1 MKLNETLLIG
11 GALLAAL
18 VLSKGG
24 AVSSVLQNFTV
35 PLLSNENQNQ
45 KEITTVIVKPSQ
57 FTRIDVTDP
66 LRNISSLE
74 LEKNLE
80 PLQNQLIQTQNYISD
95 QEKIINKRY
104 GRGQAGAFL
113 YPSDVQNIQNKYGT
127 ITNENTIQYY
137 ENLIASE
144 SALGYGGQFTG
155 GSSRKFPKLT
165 GGLTKQYNILIAR
178 RNVAKADEI
187 LTRQQGQIDLINEE
201 YQTRFGG
208 LSRYG

>member
-1 MKLNETLLIG
+1 MKLNEILLIG

-45 KEITTVIVKPSQ
+45 KEITTVIVTPPQ
-57 FTRIDVTDP
+57 FTQIDITEQ

-80 PLQNQLIQTQNYISD
+80 PFQKVLSQTQNYIST

-113 YPSDVQNIQNKYGT
+113 YPSDVDNIQNQYGT
-127 ITNENTIQYY
+127 ITNENTIQYF
-137 ENLIASE
+137 ENNPEIRT
-144 SALGYGGQFTG
+144 Q
-155 GSSRKFPKLT
+155 
-165 GGLTKQYNILIAR
+165 GLRNQYNILIAR
-178 RNVAKADEI
+178 RNVGKAEEI
-187 LTRQQGQIDLINEE
+187 LNRQQGDIDLINEE
-201 YQTRFGG
+201 YQTRFGS

>member
-1 MKLNETLLIG
+1 MKLNETILIG

-18 VLSKGG
+18 VLFKGR
-24 AVSSVLQNFTV
+24 AVSSILQNFTV

-45 KEITTVIVKPSQ
+45 KEITTVIVNPPQ
-57 FTRIDVTDP
+57 FTRIDITEQ

-104 GRGQAGAFL
+104 GRGQAAAFL

-127 ITNENTIQYY
+127 ITNENTIQYF
-137 ENLIASE
+137 ENNPEIRT
-144 SALGYGGQFTG
+144 TG
-155 GSSRKFPKLT
+155 LRN
-165 GGLTKQYNILIAR
+165 QYNILIAR
-178 RNVAKADEI
+178 RNVGKAEEI
-187 LTRQQGQIDLINEE
+187 LNRQQAGIDLINEE

>member
-1 MKLNETLLIG
+1 MKLNEVLLIG

-24 AVSSVLQNFTV
+24 AVSSVLQNAAI

-45 KEITTVIVKPSQ
+45 PKITTVIVKPPQ
-57 FTRIDVTDP
+57 FTQIDITEQ
-66 LRNISSLE
+66 LRNISSSE
-74 LEKNLE
+74 LEKNLA
-80 PLQNQLIQTQNYISD
+80 PLQNQLSQTQKYISG

-104 GRGQAGAFL
+104 DRGQAGAFL

-127 ITNENTIQYY
+127 ITNENTIKYF
-137 ENLIASE
+137 ENKPEIRTS
-144 SALGYGGQFTG
+144 
-155 GSSRKFPKLT
+155 
-165 GGLTKQYNILIAR
+165 GLRNQYNILIAR
-178 RNVAKADEI
+178 RNVGKAEEI
-187 LTRQQGQIDLINEE
+187 LNRQQRDIDLINEE

>member
-1 MKLNETLLIG
+1 MKLNDILLIG

-24 AVSSVLQNFTV
+24 AVSSVLQNASI

-45 KEITTVIVKPSQ
+45 PKITKVIVTPPQ
-57 FTRIDVTDP
+57 FTQIDITEQ

-74 LEKNLE
+74 LEKNLT
-80 PLQNQLIQTQNYISD
+80 PLQNQLSQTQNYIST

-104 GRGQAGAFL
+104 GRGQQGAFL
-113 YPSDVQNIQNKYGT
+113 YPSDVDNIQNQYGT
-127 ITNENTIQYY
+127 ITNENTIEYF
-137 ENLIASE
+137 ENNPEIRTS
-144 SALGYGGQFTG
+144 
-155 GSSRKFPKLT
+155 
-165 GGLTKQYNILIAR
+165 GLRNQYNILIAR
-178 RNVAKADEI
+178 RNVGKAEEI
-187 LTRQQGQIDLINEE
+187 LNRQQAGIDLINEE

>member
-1 MKLNETLLIG
+1 MKLNEVLLIG
-11 GALLAAL
+11 SALLAAL

-45 KEITTVIVKPSQ
+45 KEITTVIVKPPQ
-57 FTRIDVTDP
+57 FTQIDITQQ

-80 PLQNQLIQTQNYISD
+80 PFQKVLSQTQKYISD
-95 QEKIINKRY
+95 QQKIINKRY

-113 YPSDVQNIQNKYGT
+113 YPSDVQNIQNKYGI
-127 ITNENTIQYY
+127 ITDANTIQYY
-137 ENLIASE
+137 ENNPEI
-144 SALGYGGQFTG
+144 QTQ
-155 GSSRKFPKLT
+155 
-165 GGLTKQYNILIAR
+165 GLTNQYNILIAR
-178 RNVAKADEI
+178 RNVGKATEI
-187 LTRQQGQIDLINEE
+187 LNRQQGDIDLINEE

>member
-1 MKLNETLLIG
+1 MKLNDILLIG

-24 AVSSVLQNFTV
+24 AVSSVLQNASI

-45 KEITTVIVKPSQ
+45 PKITKVIVTPPQ
-57 FTRIDVTDP
+57 FTQIDITEQ

-74 LEKNLE
+74 LEKNLT
-80 PLQNQLIQTQNYISD
+80 PLQNQLSQTQNYIST

-104 GRGQAGAFL
+104 GRGQQGAFL
-113 YPSDVQNIQNKYGT
+113 YPSDVDNIQNQYGT
-127 ITNENTIQYY
+127 ITNENTIEYF
-137 ENLIASE
+137 ENNPEI
-144 SALGYGGQFTG
+144 QTQ
-155 GSSRKFPKLT
+155 
-165 GGLTKQYNILIAR
+165 GLRNQYNILIAR
-178 RNVAKADEI
+178 RNVGKAEEI
-187 LTRQQGQIDLINEE
+187 LIRQQGEIDLINEE

>member
-1 MKLNETLLIG
+1 MKLNEVLLIG

-45 KEITTVIVKPSQ
+45 KEITTVIVKPPQ
-57 FTRIDVTDP
+57 FTQIDITQQ
-66 LRNISSLE
+66 LRNISSSE
-74 LEKNLE
+74 LEKNLA
-80 PLQNQLIQTQNYISD
+80 PLQNQLSQTQKYISD

-113 YPSDVQNIQNKYGT
+113 YPSDVQNIQNKYGI
-127 ITNENTIQYY
+127 ITNENTIQYF
-137 ENLIASE
+137 ENNPEIRTS
-144 SALGYGGQFTG
+144 
-155 GSSRKFPKLT
+155 
-165 GGLTKQYNILIAR
+165 GLRNQYNILIAR
-178 RNVAKADEI
+178 RNVGKAEEI
-187 LTRQQGQIDLINEE
+187 LNRQQAGIDLINEE

>member
-1 MKLNETLLIG
+1 MKLNEILLIG

-24 AVSSVLQNFTV
+24 AVSSVLQNASI

-45 KEITTVIVKPSQ
+45 PKITKVIVTPPQ
-57 FTRIDVTDP
+57 FTQIDITEQ

-74 LEKNLE
+74 LEKNLT
-80 PLQNQLIQTQNYISD
+80 PLQNQLSQTQNYIST

-104 GRGQAGAFL
+104 GRGQQGAFL
-113 YPSDVQNIQNKYGT
+113 YPSDVDNIQNQYGT
-127 ITNENTIQYY
+127 ITNENTIEYF
-137 ENLIASE
+137 ENNPEI
-144 SALGYGGQFTG
+144 QTQ
-155 GSSRKFPKLT
+155 
-165 GGLTKQYNILIAR
+165 GLRNQYNILIAR
-178 RNVAKADEI
+178 RNVGKAEEI
-187 LTRQQGQIDLINEE
+187 LIRQQGEIDLINEE

>member
-1 MKLNETLLIG
+1 MKLNEVLLIG

-24 AVSSVLQNFTV
+24 AVSSVLQNAAI

-45 KEITTVIVKPSQ
+45 PKITTVIVKPPQ
-57 FTRIDVTDP
+57 FTQIDITEQ
-66 LRNISSLE
+66 LRNISSSE
-74 LEKNLE
+74 LEKNLA
-80 PLQNQLIQTQNYISD
+80 PLQNQLSQTQKYISG

-104 GRGQAGAFL
+104 DRGQAGAFL

-127 ITNENTIQYY
+127 ITNENTIQYF
-137 ENLIASE
+137 ENNPEIRTS
-144 SALGYGGQFTG
+144 
-155 GSSRKFPKLT
+155 
-165 GGLTKQYNILIAR
+165 GLRNQYNILIAR
-178 RNVAKADEI
+178 RNVGKAEEI
-187 LTRQQGQIDLINEE
+187 LNRQQRDIDLINEE